1 MKPYT
6 YTMPRSFGGF
16 TIPIAIQSCY
26 MRNYCQNK
34 GWEYKLPQTEIC
46 IKDCY
51 QVFWE
56 YINSD
61 LDSDLHI
68 LICSIF
74 VIDGISQTSK
84 ILKNELERTRNIYIY
99 SALENSKM
107 NLMEAIEYIEEAKA
121 IRCLQNISI

>member
-16 TIPIAIQSCY
+16 TIPISIQSCF

-56 YINSD
+56 YIHSD
-61 LDSDLHI
+61 VNCDLHI

-74 VIDGISQTSK
+74 VIDGIAHKSK
-84 ILKNELERTRNIYIY
+84 ILNNELKRRRNIYIY

-107 NLMEAIEYIEEAKA
+107 NLREAMEYIDEVKA
-121 IRCLQNISI
+121 MRSLQNISI